1 MMENLGNISSSV
13 STISLLDWE
22 FYFWGNNAIK
32 HSFLG

>member
-13 STISLLDWE
+13 STISLLE
-22 FYFWGNNAIK
+22 SNAIK